1 VIIYVGK
8 NTVKGTTVIKVEVFT
23 MDCILHVS
31 YMYWSIKYQNYIL
44 NVILGLDNNIE
55 TKHDSYYNKNYIFLH
70 EDLDYNQM
78 YNFVLNHDDKF

>member
-1 VIIYVGK
+1 
-8 NTVKGTTVIKVEVFT
+8 
-23 MDCILHVS
+23 
-31 YMYWSIKYQNYIL
+31 MYWSIKYQNYIL